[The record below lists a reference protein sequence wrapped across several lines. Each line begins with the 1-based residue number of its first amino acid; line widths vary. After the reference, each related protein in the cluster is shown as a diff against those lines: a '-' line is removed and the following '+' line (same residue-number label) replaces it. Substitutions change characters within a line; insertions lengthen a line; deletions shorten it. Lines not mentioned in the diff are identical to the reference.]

1 MLDVLEIA
9 KQLQTSSASQAST
22 DLNTHYSALKE
33 VWERYAPLKCKQDL
47 QNKAFEPKN
56 EALYKLLETC
66 KYDILPFCVRL
77 APEDVG
83 LQTAQEVQ
91 KEMRSYSNKEG
102 GSCKTPSL
110 EDYQEQERKFKAAF
124 GAFCQHLDPFL
135 KDTPQLSQAEKLQGW
150 FVFVEL
156 ERGHCLEAWQKFY
169 KLHKEECKAK
179 GVKKLIYRDMEEVTK
194 EAYGDFEKSHRLLVK
209 GLEQLLA
216 CANRLGGVHLLE
228 AICRGY
234 DVFKKPS
241 VYISTSENGL
251 KELLELKEAVGAVV
265 STDAK
270 VLEAKEAVE
279 QKITQCQ
286 EELPKCLALL
296 EQAKDKGWEEQK
308 KIRAPF
314 EKLIGTL
321 ETDTKALLKASDA
334 SLGVGVVRQI
344 GGVANNMSSYDKSGF
359 KTTLEKQVLKALEE
373 HFKTLGIAPA
383 PQSALNA
390 LRVELQENNAQIPV
404 ALAQI
409 EQTHQ
414 ALVKEGI
421 VTSKETEL
429 LYDSLDEGLEPLK
442 ESLKAF
448 VAGSEDK
455 NIAQMGAEAL
465 NNVGYVGDLEKALPI
480 IENMLKA
487 SHVSP
492 PSAAMASTQELKAFK
507 ARQNIA
513 ELKAQLQTFK
523 GLWARYK
530 PLEDQ
535 QERQKQVF
543 KAKRQV
549 LYRLLSYEPLEV
561 LTLYRW
567 NIEDEDTQKA
577 LDKCYWDWRIEKY
590 HAPDL
595 DTYLKDKQR
604 FQDKLNGFSKG
615 VADLLATAPKLTEP
629 ERLKGW
635 WHFIELKRLACQ
647 EAYSTF
653 IRLYKEACQAKG
665 KKSIG
670 YRNIDGEAE
679 KAWNALES
687 SLYSFNA
694 SLGKLFLYTACV
706 SGVGALRSLVRE
718 YTGAYAKSFSCND
731 GEGLQQLLGFQEA
744 ANRIKSTDERVLGA
758 KGVLEQRIAQCQ
770 ERLQECNALL
780 SQEGT
785 TWEQKKQIKKPFEEA
800 CKGLILE
807 AQAVLQAVDMS
818 LGVAQARQAQSIIKA
833 RETNKYN
840 TPAFQ
845 KTLEDGVLK
854 PLEEHFLSFGET
866 PSLQVALD
874 TFKSALQIA
883 LQEITEAFLD
893 LEPTYQ
899 QLQAEGLVDQALCS
913 ELKESMRSC
922 VEPLRAGVGDLLEVL
937 DKSTAQQLKKVW
949 GDFYN
954 LWSGEKKSA
963 PDEVIFS
970 ALEAELDSLEH
981 LSASQKSDALKALEQ
996 THTFLDSRHAI
1007 ELERNDVCVHLANLQ
1022 RGLKTL
1028 QDKVQELQATTH
1040 QDQEGKPNTTRVEK
1054 AQKNAQKEL
1063 KNLLKLL
1070 NPTTAKELAA
1080 LSAHLDALA
1089 AQLSTQE
1096 DTLKKEQQHQEANLE
1111 GQALENALKTLK
1123 EGFRQN
1129 VLEGLGQL
1137 EAKISSLHT
1146 ALESFKTSGFFKD
1159 LIKPLWFYQGDN
1171 LRAYGDY
1178 WEASQKDNPQALL
1191 ELGKM
1196 TLEGVVVMPSVSA
1209 GRELLLKA
1217 AKLGSIRAVAELGLS
1232 YLGAGRVSEP
1242 DAKEAFD
1249 YLSKALILGDVKAYV
1264 GLEKL
1269 RHFEEFER
1277 EMDTLN
1283 DALVKNALK
1292 PCGAEN
1298 YFGFNDYIKSPSKA
1312 DYDAWLALQE
1322 VQGECAHHHH
1332 FHQDAHIDK
1341 DYGIDP
1347 DYREYY
1353 IESFF
1358 EDFFDHGLCATMQ
1371 GYNARLHLSILKT
1384 IEKVYGKPTKE
1395 DYKEAYENAQEAY
1408 LEGIALGSGRCALE
1422 LAQLE
1427 LEQPKHFNLSPKKA
1441 QSALLEANHRAIGC
1455 FKQALERGYNTALVP
1470 LTNTLGKQK
1479 ELLAKTPDHPLHA
1492 FLAKYE
1498 SDSKEVASLAPT
1510 FIDKSVGFGG
1520 KLDVKAHFSP
1530 TFWQHPDLESLEV
1543 KQEQKPVSTLK
1554 PLWQYG
1560 SNTQQAFKDYMEA
1573 KEKGDALAWLY
1584 LGVMCLQGVVV
1595 PPDPHGGALA
1605 CFLKARDLGTLL
1617 GHYGL
1622 YLTSQLGE
1630 YYGDDVGIFGDKCPN
1645 YQHPLKPAEVQEG
1658 LEQVFPLGNSAEFK
1672 ASYMAVNEARG
1683 EDYES
1688 RYSWSWVFD
1697 EGLVRGQWC
1706 CCDEEW
1712 GQDKL
1717 ANLLETIH
1725 AQGNDDASMYAWEGF
1740 ARMAAGAYD
1749 SCIWGLHLLKARE
1762 QKNLLRYHANRSY
1775 QNIQQAI
1782 QAGFVDGYYFLGAEG
1797 IHDRS
1802 GFYAS
1807 LQMVRSVVIEDVG
1820 NDEFDGEIYGGE
1832 EDYLE
1837 GLAPENPEDDGKEF
1851 YAQKCQ
1857 ESLEQGAKAGS
1868 ALCAVAL
1875 AKRFLRQG
1883 DKDFNKCQELLE
1895 LLTPFWEQQRHYG
1908 ALAMLLQLLKVQIPQ
1923 CKGKQAKEL
1932 QSRLDAYLAHL
1943 EKLGCDPSGFEG
1955 YYKAIGVLD
1964 WMVF

>member
-9 KQLQTSSASQAST
+9 KQLQTSSASQAGT
-22 DLNTHYSALKE
+22 DLNIHYSALKE
-33 VWERYAPLKCKQDL
+33 VWEQYAPLKCKQDL

-56 EALYKLLETC
+56 IALYKLLETC

-102 GSCKTPSL
+102 GSCHTPYL
-110 EDYQEQERKFKAAF
+110 EDYQEQERKFKEAF

-156 ERGHCLEAWQKFY
+156 ERGRCLEAWQKFY
-169 KLHKEECKAK
+169 KLYKEECKAK
-179 GVKKLIYRDMEEVTK
+179 GVKKLIYRDMEEATK
-194 EAYGDFEKSHRLLVK
+194 EAYEDFEKSHHLLIK
-209 GLEQLLA
+209 GLKQLLA
-216 CANRLGGVHLLE
+216 CANRVGGVHLLE
-228 AICRGY
+228 AICRRSSAFEEPRVLIWT
-234 DVFKKPS
+234 D
-241 VYISTSENGL
+241 EEGL
-251 KELLELKEAVGAVV
+251 EKLLELKEAVGAVV

-270 VLEAKEAVE
+270 VLEAKEVLE

-296 EQAKDKGWEEQK
+296 EQAKDKSLKEQNTIK
-308 KIRAPF
+308 KPF
-314 EKLIGTL
+314 EKLQESLKTDIQTL
-321 ETDTKALLKASDA
+321 FEASDE
-334 SLGVGVVRQI
+334 SLGVAVVRQI

-373 HFKTLGIAPA
+373 YFKTLGIAPT

-414 ALVKEGI
+414 ELVKEGI
-421 VTSKETEL
+421 VTSKETRT

-455 NIAQMGAEAL
+455 NIAKIGAEAL
-465 NNVGYVGDLEKALPI
+465 KNVRYVSDLEKALPI

-492 PSAAMASTQELKAFK
+492 PSAAMASTQELKALK

-513 ELKAQLQTFK
+513 DLKAQFQTFK

-535 QERQKQVF
+535 QKRQEQVF

-549 LYRLLSYEPLEV
+549 LYDLLDYKPLEV
-561 LTLYRW
+561 LWLYKYS
-567 NIEDEDTQKA
+567 IEDKDTQKA
-577 LDKCYWDWRIEKY
+577 LDECYWDWRVESGDVPY
-590 HAPDL
+590 L
-595 DTYLKDKQR
+595 DAYPKDKQE
-604 FQDKLNGFSKG
+604 FQDKLNGFSRG
-615 VADLLATAPKLTEP
+615 VADLLATAPQLTEP

-744 ANRIKSTDERVLGA
+744 ANRIKSADERVLGA

-780 SQEGT
+780 SQEGI
-785 TWEQKKQIKKPFEEA
+785 TWEQEEEIKKPFEEA

-807 AQAVLQAVDMS
+807 AQAVLEVVDMS
-818 LGVAQARQAQSIIKA
+818 LGMAQARQAQSIIRA
-833 RETNKYN
+833 REIKQYN

-854 PLEEHFLSFGET
+854 PLEERFLSFGET

-922 VEPLRAGVGDLLEVL
+922 VEPLRAGVGDLFEVL
-937 DKSTAQQLKKVW
+937 DKNTAQQLKKVW
-949 GDFYN
+949 GDFYK
-954 LWSGEKKSA
+954 LWSGREKSA
-963 PDEVIFS
+963 PDEVIFG

-996 THTFLDSRHAI
+996 THAFLDSRHAI

-1028 QDKVQELQATTH
+1028 QQEIKALQATTH
-1040 QDQEGKPNTTRVEK
+1040 QDQEGKPNTTGVEK

-1063 KNLLKLL
+1063 KNLLELL
-1070 NPTTAKELAA
+1070 DPSTAKELTA
-1080 LSAHLDALA
+1080 LSAHLDTLA

-1096 DTLKKEQQHQEANLE
+1096 KSYYQEQQHQEANLE
-1111 GQALENALKTLK
+1111 DQALENALKTLK

-1146 ALESFKTSGFFKD
+1146 ALESFKASGFFKD

-1384 IEKVYGKPTKE
+1384 IETVYGKPTKE
-1395 DYKEAYENAQEAY
+1395 DYKKAYENAQEAY

-1470 LTNTLGKQK
+1470 LTNTLGRQK

-1584 LGVMCLQGVVV
+1584 LGVMSLQGVVV
-1595 PPDPHGGALA
+1595 PPDPHGGAVA

-1630 YYGDDVGIFGDKCPN
+1630 YYGDDVEIFGDKCPN
-1645 YQHPLKPAEVQEG
+1645 YQHPLKPAEVPEG

-1688 RYSWSWVFD
+1688 RYSWSWVFG

-1837 GLAPENPEDDGKEF
+1837 GLAPEDPKDDGKEF
-1851 YAQKCQ
+1851 YAKKCQ

-1895 LLTPFWEQQRHYG
+1895 LLTPFWEQQHHYG

-1932 QSRLDAYLAHL
+1932 QSRLDAHLAHL
-1943 EKLGCDPSGFEG
+1943 EKIGCDPSGLEE